1 MPKVV
6 QLVNGRAGIKT
17 QPFFSLL
24 ENFVAASL
32 FPNSPELYQKKKDLN
47 YPDNHDG
54 VITHLEPDILG
65 CEIKW
70 ALGSIT
76 MSKASRG
83 DEIPAELF
91 QIIKGDAFQVL
102 H

>member
-1 MPKVV
+1 MIHSTILLGQHHYPHFIDEKTDTQRFSDLPKVV

-54 VITHLEPDILG
+54 VITHLEPDIL
-65 CEIKW
+65 E
-70 ALGSIT
+70 
-76 MSKASRG
+76 
-83 DEIPAELF
+83 
-91 QIIKGDAFQVL
+91 
-102 H
+102 